1 MRRFITLI
9 DALYEESVQVIVLA
23 DEIPTRLLK
32 LTPKER
38 ASPFDEVGQTVGVQI
53 TSVLETTLGW

>member
-1 MRRFITLI
+1 MI

-23 DEIPTRLLK
+23 DEMPTKLLK

-38 ASPFDEVGQTVGVQI
+38 ASPFDEVNKKELIQLNGNVFYFE
-53 TSVLETTLGW
+53 LLFL

>member
-1 MRRFITLI
+1 MI

-23 DEIPTRLLK
+23 DEIPTKLLK

-38 ASPFDEVGQTVGVQI
+38 ASPFDEVNKEELVRLNGNAFYFE
-53 TSVLETTLGW
+53 LLFL